1 MNMGLKSRE
10 VAGSLVVAQ
19 KDGETVLVQC
29 KHWKAKKVG
38 VATVREMFGILNSE
52 RVSEACIVTSRRFT
66 DDAVAFAKGKPIE
79 LINVRDLLQMVKR
92 AKGQAQEG
100 MAITSAVAVELPSV
114 CCPWCTSPMTART
127 AKKGSY
133 AGKAFWGC
141 ELPEM

>member
-52 RVSEACIVTSRRFT
+52 RVSEAHIVTSGRFT
-66 DDAVAFAKGKPIE
+66 DDAIAFAKGKPIE
-79 LINVRDLLQMVKR
+79 LINGRDGQERLICRQGLL
-92 AKGQAQEG
+92 G
-100 MAITSAVAVELPSV
+100 LH
-114 CCPWCTSPMTART
+114 
-127 AKKGSY
+127 
-133 AGKAFWGC
+133 